1 MIKFIV
7 NKEKNTTL
15 FVSGICC
22 ADEEIVARKKLSSLD
37 GVKDYNFNLI
47 TQKLNITHTCAED
60 TIINTLNN
68 CGFKTQKSDFAHTK
82 QTYWEKYSNLIFTS
96 MSGLLMLLGIMLNYF
111 EVDAYIT
118 IPVFLTA
125 VVSGGWRIAIKGYKA
140 FLNLALDMN
149 FLMTIAT
156 VGALVIGEFAE
167 AAAVIFMFSLAL
179 LLESYSVDRTRK
191 AIKSLMAISP
201 SAAAVKNG
209 IFEVLK
215 PVELIGVGETVIIRP
230 GERIPLDGIITS
242 GKSTINESVITGES
256 IPLMKEMGSQV
267 FAGTINGKG
276 TFEFRVTK
284 LQQDS
289 VLSRIIHLVEEAQSE
304 RSESQT
310 FVEKFSRYY
319 TPTVTILAVLIAV
332 IPPLLLSQPF
342 NEWFYRALV
351 LLVIACPCALVIST
365 PVTIVS
371 GLTQAARNGVLI
383 KGGRY
388 LEEIGKL
395 NAIAIDKTGTLTEGR
410 PVVQDI
416 IPLNSYPRDELLKI
430 AAAVESKSE
439 HHVADAILIK
449 AYEEDIEYQQ
459 LVCTNFESI
468 PGKGIKATI
477 GDKDYILGNHTFCEE
492 HNLCT
497 NEIELLLEKLESEG
511 KSIVVI
517 IEDQTPIGLISVTD
531 TTREESKHAIQELHR
546 WGIKNIIMLTGD
558 NESTA
563 KSIAKELG
571 IDDVRSQLL
580 PEEKVNAIRRLKAI
594 HGSVGMIGD
603 GVNDAPALAASSIG
617 IAMGTAGTDAA
628 IDTANIVLMSD
639 SLSKV
644 SETISL
650 SKKTLRIIKQNIT
663 IALITKAVFLTLG
676 ACGVATLWMAILADD
691 GAALVVILNGLRLL
705 KHKRKVRDKYS

>member
-1 MIKFIV
+1 M

-22 ADEEIVARKKLSSLD
+22 ADEEIIARKKLSSLD
-37 GVKDYNFNLI
+37 GVKDFNFNLI

-60 TIINTLNN
+60 AIINALNS
-68 CGFKTQKSDFAHTK
+68 CGFKTQKSDFAYTK
-82 QTYWEKYSNLIFTS
+82 QTFWEKYSNLIFTTI
-96 MSGLLMLLGIMLNYF
+96 SGLLTLLGIMLNYF

-125 VVSGGWRIAIKGYKA
+125 VITGGWRIALKGYKA
-140 FLNLALDMN
+140 LRNLALDMN

-156 VGALVIGEFAE
+156 VGAMVIGEFAE

-201 SAAAVKNG
+201 STAAVKNG

-215 PVELIGVGETVIIRP
+215 PVELVNVGETVIIRP
-230 GERIPLDGIITS
+230 GERIPLDGVITS
-242 GKSTINESVITGES
+242 GRSTINESVITGES
-256 IPLMKEMGSQV
+256 IPLIKEAGSLV

-276 TFEFRVTK
+276 TFEFQVTK

-289 VLSRIIHLVEEAQSE
+289 VLSRIIHLVEEAQTE

-371 GLTQAARNGVLI
+371 GLTRAARNGVLI

-449 AYEEDIEYQQ
+449 AYEENIEFQQ

-477 GDKDYILGNHTFCEE
+477 GDKNYILGNHAFCEE
-492 HNLCT
+492 HNLC
-497 NEIELLLEKLESEG
+497 NPEIELLLEKLELEG

-546 WGIKNIIMLTGD
+546 QGIKNIIMLTGD

-563 KSIAKELG
+563 KLIAKELG

-603 GVNDAPALAASSIG
+603 GINDAPALAASSIG

-650 SKKTLRIIKQNIT
+650 SKRTLRIIKQNIT

-705 KHKRKVRDKYS
+705 KQKRKVGDKYS

>member
-1 MIKFIV
+1 V

-22 ADEEIVARKKLSSLD
+22 ADEEIVARKKLRSND
-37 GVKDYNFNLI
+37 GVKDFNFNLI

-60 TIINTLNN
+60 TIIDALNS
-68 CGFKTQKSDFAHTK
+68 CGFKTQKSSFVDTQ
-82 QTYWEKYSNLIFTS
+82 QTFWEKHSNLIFTS
-96 MSGLLMLLGIMLNYF
+96 ASGLLTFLGIVLNYF

-118 IPVFLTA
+118 IPVFLAA
-125 VVSGGWRIAIKGYKA
+125 VISGGWRIALKGYKA
-140 FLNLALDMN
+140 LLNIALDMN

-156 VGALVIGEFAE
+156 VGAVVIGEFAE

-201 SAAAVKNG
+201 SVAAVKNG

-215 PVELIGVGETVIIRP
+215 PVELVDVGEIVIIRP
-230 GERIPLDGIITS
+230 GERIPLDGVITS
-242 GKSTINESVITGES
+242 GRSTINESVITGES
-256 IPLMKEMGSQV
+256 IPLMKEAGSQV

-289 VLSRIIHLVEEAQSE
+289 VLSRIIHLVEEAQTE

-319 TPTVTILAVLIAV
+319 TPTVTLSAVLIAV
-332 IPPLLLSQPF
+332 IPPVFLSQPF

-351 LLVIACPCALVIST
+351 MLVIACPCALVIST
-365 PVTIVS
+365 PITIVS
-371 GLTQAARNGVLI
+371 GLTNAARNGVLI

-395 NAIAIDKTGTLTEGR
+395 TAIAIDKTGTLTEGK

-416 IPLNSYPRDELLKI
+416 IPLNSYPKDELLRI
-430 AAAVESKSE
+430 AATVESNSE

-449 AYEEDIEYQQ
+449 AYEEDIEFQQ

-468 PGKGIKATI
+468 PGKGIKGTI
-477 GDKDYILGNHTFCEE
+477 GGKNYILGNHIFCEE
-492 HNLCT
+492 HNLCN

-517 IEDQTPIGLISVTD
+517 IEDQIPIGLISVTD
-531 TTREESKHAIQELHR
+531 TTREESKHAIQELR
-546 WGIKNIIMLTGD
+546 RKGIKNIIMLTGD

-563 KSIAKELG
+563 QSIAKELG

-580 PEEKVNAIRRLKAI
+580 PEEKVNAIRKLKAI

-603 GVNDAPALAASSIG
+603 GINDAPALAASSIG

-644 SETISL
+644 SETMSL

-691 GAALVVILNGLRLL
+691 GAALIVILNGLRLL
-705 KHKRKVRDKYS
+705 KHKK

>member
-1 MIKFIV
+1 M

-22 ADEEIVARKKLSSLD
+22 ADEEIVARKKLRSND
-37 GVKDYNFNLI
+37 GVKDFNFNLI

-60 TIINTLNN
+60 TIIDALNS
-68 CGFKTQKSDFAHTK
+68 CGFKTQKSSFVDTQ
-82 QTYWEKYSNLIFTS
+82 QTFWEKHSNLIFTS
-96 MSGLLMLLGIMLNYF
+96 ASGLLTFLGIVLNYF

-118 IPVFLTA
+118 IPVFLAA
-125 VVSGGWRIAIKGYKA
+125 VISGGWRIALKGYKA
-140 FLNLALDMN
+140 LLNIALDMN

-156 VGALVIGEFAE
+156 VGAVVIGEFAE

-201 SAAAVKNG
+201 SVAAVKNG

-215 PVELIGVGETVIIRP
+215 PVELVDVGEIVIIRP
-230 GERIPLDGIITS
+230 GERIPLDGVITS
-242 GKSTINESVITGES
+242 GRSTINESVITGES
-256 IPLMKEMGSQV
+256 IPLMKEAGSQV

-289 VLSRIIHLVEEAQSE
+289 VLSRIIHLVEEAQTE

-319 TPTVTILAVLIAV
+319 TPTVTLSAVLIAV
-332 IPPLLLSQPF
+332 IPPVFLSQPF

-351 LLVIACPCALVIST
+351 MLVIACPCALVIST
-365 PVTIVS
+365 PITIVS
-371 GLTQAARNGVLI
+371 GLTNAARNGVLI

-395 NAIAIDKTGTLTEGR
+395 TAIAIDKTGTLTEGK

-416 IPLNSYPRDELLKI
+416 IPLNSYPKDELLRI
-430 AAAVESKSE
+430 AATVESNSE

-449 AYEEDIEYQQ
+449 AYEEDIEFQQ

-468 PGKGIKATI
+468 PGKGIKGTI
-477 GDKDYILGNHTFCEE
+477 GGKNYILGNHIFCEE
-492 HNLCT
+492 HNLCN

-517 IEDQTPIGLISVTD
+517 IEDQIPIGLISVTD
-531 TTREESKHAIQELHR
+531 TTREESKHAIQELR
-546 WGIKNIIMLTGD
+546 RKGIKNIIMLTGD

-563 KSIAKELG
+563 QSIAKELG

-580 PEEKVNAIRRLKAI
+580 PEEKVNAIRKLKAI

-603 GVNDAPALAASSIG
+603 GINDAPALAASSIG

-644 SETISL
+644 SETMSL

-691 GAALVVILNGLRLL
+691 GAALIVILNGLRLL
-705 KHKRKVRDKYS
+705 KHKK

>member
-1 MIKFIV
+1 MSKG
-7 NKEKNTTL
+7 KNTTL

-22 ADEEIVARKKLSSLD
+22 ADEEIIARKKLSSLD
-37 GVKDYNFNLI
+37 GVKDFNFNLI
-47 TQKLNITHTCAED
+47 TQKLNITHTCEED
-60 TIINTLNN
+60 AIINTLNS
-68 CGFKTQKSDFAHTK
+68 CGFKTQKSDFTYTK
-82 QTYWEKYSNLIFTS
+82 QTFWEKYSNLIFTTI
-96 MSGLLMLLGIMLNYF
+96 SGLLTLLGIMLKYF

-125 VVSGGWRIAIKGYKA
+125 VITGGWRIALKGYKA
-140 FLNLALDMN
+140 LRNLALDMN

-156 VGALVIGEFAE
+156 VGAVVIGEFAE

-201 SAAAVKNG
+201 STAAVKNG

-215 PVELIGVGETVIIRP
+215 PVEQVGVGETVIIRP
-230 GERIPLDGIITS
+230 GERIPLDGVIIS
-242 GKSTINESVITGES
+242 GSSTINESVITGES
-256 IPLMKEMGSQV
+256 IPLIKEAGSQV

-289 VLSRIIHLVEEAQSE
+289 VLSRIIHLVEEAQTE

-371 GLTQAARNGVLI
+371 GLTKAARNGVLI

-449 AYEEDIEYQQ
+449 AYEEDIEFQQ

-477 GDKDYILGNHTFCEE
+477 GDKNYILGNHAFCEE
-492 HNLCT
+492 HNLC
-497 NEIELLLEKLESEG
+497 NPEIELLLEKLELEG

-531 TTREESKHAIQELHR
+531 TTREESKHAIRELHR
-546 WGIKNIIMLTGD
+546 HGIKNIIMLTGD
-558 NESTA
+558 NENTA
-563 KSIAKELG
+563 KLIAKELG

-603 GVNDAPALAASSIG
+603 GINDAPALAASSIG

-639 SLSKV
+639 NLSKV

-650 SKKTLRIIKQNIT
+650 SKRTLRIIKQNIT

-705 KHKRKVRDKYS
+705 KHKRKVGDKYS

>member
-1 MIKFIV
+1 V

-22 ADEEIVARKKLSSLD
+22 ADEEIVARKKLRSLD
-37 GVKDYNFNLI
+37 GVKDFNFNLI

-60 TIINTLNN
+60 TIIDALNS
-68 CGFKTQKSDFAHTK
+68 CGFKTQKSSFVDTQ
-82 QTYWEKYSNLIFTS
+82 QTFWEKHSNLIFTS
-96 MSGLLMLLGIMLNYF
+96 ASGLLTFLGIVLNYF

-118 IPVFLTA
+118 IPVFLAA
-125 VVSGGWRIAIKGYKA
+125 VISGGWRIALKGYKA
-140 FLNLALDMN
+140 LLNIALDMN

-156 VGALVIGEFAE
+156 VGAVVIGEFAE

-201 SAAAVKNG
+201 SVAAVKNG

-215 PVELIGVGETVIIRP
+215 PVELVDVGEIVIIRP
-230 GERIPLDGIITS
+230 GERIPLDGVITS
-242 GKSTINESVITGES
+242 GRSTINESVITGES
-256 IPLMKEMGSQV
+256 IPLMKEAGSQV

-289 VLSRIIHLVEEAQSE
+289 VLSRIIHLVEEAQTE

-319 TPTVTILAVLIAV
+319 TPTVTLSAVLIAV
-332 IPPLLLSQPF
+332 IPPVFLSQPF

-351 LLVIACPCALVIST
+351 MLVIACPCALVIST
-365 PVTIVS
+365 PITIVS
-371 GLTQAARNGVLI
+371 GLTNAARNGVLI

-395 NAIAIDKTGTLTEGR
+395 TAIAIDKTGTLTEGK

-416 IPLNSYPRDELLKI
+416 IPLNSYPKDELLRI
-430 AAAVESKSE
+430 AATVESNSE

-449 AYEEDIEYQQ
+449 AYEEDIEFQQ

-468 PGKGIKATI
+468 PGKGIKGTI
-477 GDKDYILGNHTFCEE
+477 GGKNYILGNHIFCEE
-492 HNLCT
+492 HNLCN

-517 IEDQTPIGLISVTD
+517 IEDQIPIGLISVTD
-531 TTREESKHAIQELHR
+531 TTREESKHAIQELR
-546 WGIKNIIMLTGD
+546 RKGIKNIIMLTGD

-563 KSIAKELG
+563 QSIAKELG

-580 PEEKVNAIRRLKAI
+580 PEEKVNAIRKLKAI

-603 GVNDAPALAASSIG
+603 GINDAPALAASSIG

-644 SETISL
+644 SETMSL

-691 GAALVVILNGLRLL
+691 GAALIVILNGLRLL
-705 KHKRKVRDKYS
+705 KHKK